1 MLHPSPYAGP
11 APSFDNN
18 GDQMSRTRILI
29 TGGAGFLGS
38 HFVRYWLEGNRGDV
52 LNFDLLTYAGSP
64 ARLSDVE
71 NDQRYRFVRGDV
83 TDQKA
88 IAALMADFAPE
99 LVAHFAAESHVTR
112 SEQDPDRFWR
122 TNVDGTRVM
131 LEAASEHGT
140 RRFVH
145 ISTDEVYGPILDGAF
160 REENKKPGDQQATSP
175 YAKSKAI
182 ADDVAREFGSEMEVV
197 VVRPTNCFGP
207 WQYPEKAFARWIAR
221 ALTDQPILVWGD
233 GLYVRQWLY
242 AEELAEAI
250 GRVLEAE
257 MPEPAY
263 NVGPRHEPEI
273 TNVALAR
280 WLLEHLGLSEERLV
294 FTDYDRPDHD
304 RRYAVDPSRIESLG
318 WKQGDTWDQFAQT
331 MDWYRS
337 NPEWWKPLM
346 AEAESIYA
354 DGSKT

>member
-1 MLHPSPYAGP
+1 MPS
-11 APSFDNN
+11 
-18 GDQMSRTRILI
+18 QRILV

-38 HFVRYWLEGNRGDV
+38 HFVRYWLEKDQGEV
-52 LNFDLLTYAGSP
+52 LNLDALTYAGSL
-64 ARLSDVE
+64 ARLSDIE
-71 NDQRYRFVRGDV
+71 REPSYRFVRADI

-88 IAALMADFAPE
+88 VAAAMTDFQPE

-112 SEQDPDRFWR
+112 SEQDPDRFR
-122 TNVDGTRVM
+122 QTNIDGTRVM
-131 LEAASEHGT
+131 LEAAAEHGT

-160 REENKKPGDQQATSP
+160 REEDKNPGDHQATSP

-182 ADDVAREFGSEMEVV
+182 ADDVARAFDSDMEVV

-257 MPEPAY
+257 KPEPVY

-280 WLLEHLGLSEERLV
+280 WLLEELALPEDKLM

-331 MDWYRS
+331 MEWYRS
-337 NPEWWKPLM
+337 NPDWWKPLM
-346 AEAESIYA
+346 TEAESIYA

>member
-1 MLHPSPYAGP
+1 MASMSSDRMLV
-11 APSFDNN
+11 
-18 GDQMSRTRILI
+18 

-38 HFVRYWLEGNRGDV
+38 HFVRYWLGEDRGDV
-52 LNFDLLTYAGSP
+52 LNLDLLTYAGSL
-64 ARLSDVE
+64 ARLSAIEKDE
-71 NDQRYRFVRGDV
+71 RYRFMRGDV
-83 TDQKA
+83 TDQEA
-88 IAALMADFAPE
+88 VGAVIADYRPE
-99 LVAHFAAESHVTR
+99 YVTHFAAESHVTR
-112 SEQDPDRFWR
+112 SEQDPDRFRR
-122 TNVDGTRVM
+122 TNIDGTRAM
-131 LEAASEHGT
+131 LESASDNGV

-160 REENKKPGDQQATSP
+160 REEDKKPGDQQATSP

-182 ADDVAREFGSEMEVV
+182 ADDLAREFDSDMDVV
-197 VVRPTNCFGP
+197 VIRPTNCFGP

-221 ALTDQPILVWGD
+221 ALTDQPLLVWGD

-242 AEELAEAI
+242 ADGLSEAI

-257 MPEPAY
+257 KPDPVY

-280 WLLEHLGLSEERLV
+280 WLLEELELPEDRLV

-304 RRYAVDPSRIESLG
+304 RRYSVDPGRIEALG
-318 WKQGDTWDQFAQT
+318 WKPGDAWDHFAKT
-331 MDWYRS
+331 VEWFRTNTD
-337 NPEWWKPLM
+337 WWKPLM
-346 AEAESIYA
+346 PDAESIYV

>member
-1 MLHPSPYAGP
+1 MPS
-11 APSFDNN
+11 
-18 GDQMSRTRILI
+18 QRILV

-38 HFVRYWLEGNRGDV
+38 HFVRYGLEKDRSEV
-52 LNFDLLTYAGSP
+52 LNLDLLTYAGSL
-64 ARLSDVE
+64 ARLSDIE
-71 NDQRYRFVRGDV
+71 KEPRYGFARADI
-83 TDQKA
+83 TDKKA
-88 IAALMADFAPE
+88 IAAVMADFQPE

-112 SEQDPDRFWR
+112 SEQDPDRFR
-122 TNVDGTRVM
+122 QTNVDGTRVM
-131 LEAASEHGT
+131 LEAAAEHGT

-160 REENKKPGDQQATSP
+160 REEDKKPGDQQATSP

-182 ADDVAREFGSEMEVV
+182 ADDVARAFDSDMEVV

-207 WQYPEKAFARWIAR
+207 WQYPEKAFARWMAR

-257 MPEPAY
+257 NPEPVY

-273 TNVALAR
+273 TNVELAR
-280 WLLEHLGLSEERLV
+280 WLLEELELPEDKLV

-318 WKQGDTWDQFAQT
+318 WKQGDTWDQFGQT
-331 MDWYRS
+331 MEWYRS
-337 NPEWWKPLM
+337 NPDWWKPLM

-354 DGSKT
+354 DGSKK